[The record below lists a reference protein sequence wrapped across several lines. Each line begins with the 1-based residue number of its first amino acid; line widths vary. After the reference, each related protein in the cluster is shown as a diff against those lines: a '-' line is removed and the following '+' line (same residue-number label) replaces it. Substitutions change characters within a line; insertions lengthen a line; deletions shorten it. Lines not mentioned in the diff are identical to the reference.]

1 MLYLSPYAWSNK
13 ELFFQMKHKSLLFL
27 LLLVYIAFSIN
38 IFTMQVDK
46 VLSFCK
52 HDKYIAFKIKLHGV
66 LTFNQYHITWL
77 CYLYNSYSIT
87 VFAKCQDSSDG
98 GL

>member
-1 MLYLSPYAWSNK
+1 MRYLSPYAWSNK
-13 ELFFQMKHKSLLFL
+13 EELFFQMKHKSLNYFL

-66 LTFNQYHITWL
+66 LTFNQYHIT
-77 CYLYNSYSIT
+77 
-87 VFAKCQDSSDG
+87 
-98 GL
+98 